1 VRSGVYVLW
10 KVALGHGRRTGGRF
24 LWRPTAV
31 SGGLTAPARPGDG
44 GLLGERLCG
53 SAGDLHNL
61 GTATS
66 RVCLPLESSLMMA
79 ERKGGAR
86 TAPPKSGRADEAT
99 QLFIAGRQPT
109 RLELGRQWT
118 Q

>member
-1 VRSGVYVLW
+1 M
-10 KVALGHGRRTGGRF
+10 AADGGFRG
-24 LWRPTAV
+24 TYGA
-31 SGGLTAPARPGDG
+31 SQTGDG

-53 SAGDLHNL
+53 SAGDPHNL

-66 RVCLPLESSLMMA
+66 RVCLPVESSLMMA